1 MLRLRAQ
8 RGSVLVLTL
17 LVVTFSVV
25 IVGGFLLGSGRVKLM
40 AAREYQGMTAYYAAE
55 SGLKTVINNPVPY
68 VPTLKALAASVP
80 DVYSTSDEQPITNEV
95 DVWEYDGEGNPV
107 QVIGTYAVTAT
118 KTPGEGMFLFKS
130 YGRTPHGESLA
141 SLEVQLEFSPWFA
154 SGACA
159 EFGSSVGMGWTV
171 PGNAGDGQGNK
182 EDIAWLFENGDVFVH
197 GPLTVT
203 SPNRGADT
211 IFIDPLGCY
220 FNTTDTPEEW
230 AAKNYEWLFGRQQEW
245 TPGLFPNPCD
255 EIREALMM
263 LVPAGSAP
271 VYMDQT
277 KTTVLSDSVHGVF
290 TGKINPNTDI
300 RGFGTLE
307 LNDTKNNQDFI
318 EIDEIFLTGDMILL
332 PNKPLVIHEVIQAE
346 LDEGVKPEGHRFI
359 LISDHSVKL
368 GSGGDFDW
376 DLDNPA
382 SGEYCPFPAGSA
394 SHLFTDGATKPYM
407 QLGHQSV
414 IWSAGNITITGTLR
428 PYRQRLDTEYDETW
442 EVMSGLTTGDPW
454 DSLAIISK
462 EGTLRFHHFKARGMI
477 YSGGNITAY
486 FLRLHG
492 IAAIRRP
499 LRIENETP
507 TLGMANCH
515 ISYDENALDD
525 LELFKVVVGT
535 MVRHH

>member
-1 MLRLRAQ
+1 
-8 RGSVLVLTL
+8 
-17 LVVTFSVV
+17 
-25 IVGGFLLGSGRVKLM
+25 
-40 AAREYQGMTAYYAAE
+40 
-55 SGLKTVINNPVPY
+55 
-68 VPTLKALAASVP
+68 
-80 DVYSTSDEQPITNEV
+80 
-95 DVWEYDGEGNPV
+95 
-107 QVIGTYAVTAT
+107 
-118 KTPGEGMFLFKS
+118 
-130 YGRTPHGESLA
+130 
-141 SLEVQLEFSPWFA
+141 
-154 SGACA
+154 
-159 EFGSSVGMGWTV
+159 
-171 PGNAGDGQGNK
+171 
-182 EDIAWLFENGDVFVH
+182 
-197 GPLTVT
+197 
-203 SPNRGADT
+203 
-211 IFIDPLGCY
+211 
-220 FNTTDTPEEW
+220 
-230 AAKNYEWLFGRQQEW
+230 
-245 TPGLFPNPCD
+245 
-255 EIREALMM
+255 MM